1 MARTRLIAAL
11 ILTYIAFAMLLNSV
25 GTVILQSIS
34 SFGVSKPEAST
45 LEGFKDITIAV
56 VSFATASYLPRFG
69 LRNALIA
76 SLVLAIAACIVMPL
90 FGSFGAAQLH
100 FALVG
105 AAFAV
110 AKVVVYSMIGLVT
123 DNPRQHASLTSLIE
137 GMFMVGVLSS
147 YWVFSAFIDPT
158 GLRWLNAYW
167 VLAGVTALALALIL
181 VSPVDERRA
190 AADERAAAE
199 GPAFVA
205 MLKLAALPL
214 VLVFVVCAFLF
225 VLIEQGIQSW
235 LPTFNNEVLHLSAQM
250 SVQAASL
257 FAACLAI
264 GRFAAGAVMAR
275 FDWYPVLNVCLAVL
289 AALIIL
295 VLPLADSLNPRHD
308 RGMARRPRRRLPVPA
323 DRHCAGTH
331 LSDDHLGHAQ
341 RDAQSRAPAADG
353 PRRRL
358 FGAGRDDRIGD
369 YRRVVRA
376 PRRPHRLYPDAG
388 ADRIACNGPVPAP
401 APDRTSVGAGASLRS
416 VGAGLS
422 AGARQPSNQLRTFFD
437 TSLAG
442 QRV

>member
-11 ILTYIAFAMLLNSV
+11 ILTYVAFAMLLNSV

-34 SFGVSKPEAST
+34 SFHVTKPEAST

-56 VSFATASYLPRFG
+56 ISFVTASYLPRLG
-69 LRNALIA
+69 LRNALIGA
-76 SLVLAIAACIVMPL
+76 LILAIAGCIVMPL

-100 FALVG
+100 FAMVG

-123 DNPRQHASLTSLIE
+123 DSPRKHASLTSLIE

-167 VLAGVTALALALIL
+167 VLGAITALALALL
-181 VSPVDERRA
+181 LTARVDEHRTHEGEEA
-190 AADERAAAE
+190 AASDGR
-199 GPAFVA
+199 PFVA

-214 VLVFVVCAFLF
+214 VLVFVACAFLF

-235 LPTFNNEVLHLSAQM
+235 LPTFNNEVLHLPAQM

-264 GRFAAGAVMAR
+264 GRFGAGAVMAR
-275 FDWYPVLNVCLAVL
+275 FDWYPVLNVCLAAL

-295 VLPLADSLNPRHD
+295 VLPLADGLAPGAIHSWGDAPIAAFLFPLIGIALAPVYPTIISVMLSAMPNRQHPSLMGLVVVCSALGGTTGAVITGAIFAHLDGRTAFTLMLVPTAVLA
-308 RGMARRPRRRLPVPA
+308 GGLFLLRRRIQVI
-323 DRHCAGTH
+323 
-331 LSDDHLGHAQ
+331 
-341 RDAQSRAPAADG
+341 
-353 PRRRL
+353 
-358 FGAGRDDRIGD
+358 GA
-369 YRRVVRA
+369 
-376 PRRPHRLYPDAG
+376 
-388 ADRIACNGPVPAP
+388 
-401 APDRTSVGAGASLRS
+401 
-416 VGAGLS
+416 
-422 AGARQPSNQLRTFFD
+422 
-437 TSLAG
+437 
-442 QRV
+442 

>member
-11 ILTYIAFAMLLNSV
+11 ILTYVAFAMLLNSV

-90 FGSFGAAQLH
+90 LGSFGAAQLH

-123 DNPRQHASLTSLIE
+123 ADARQHASLTSLIE

-147 YWVFSAFIDPT
+147 YWVFSAFIDPA

-167 VLAGVTALALALIL
+167 VLAGVTALALAIL
-181 VSPVDERRA
+181 LSAPVGERVA
-190 AADERAAAE
+190 PGADDPEPVERA
-199 GPAFVA
+199 PMLA
-205 MLKLAALPL
+205 MLRLAALPL
-214 VLVFVVCAFLF
+214 VLIFVVCAFVF
-225 VLIEQGIQSW
+225 VLIEQGIGTW
-235 LPTFNNEVLHLSAQM
+235 LPTFNNEVLHLPAQM

-257 FAACLAI
+257 FAACIAL
-264 GRFAAGAVMAR
+264 GRFGAGAVMAR
-275 FDWYPVLNVCLAVL
+275 FDWYPVLNICLGLL

-295 VLPLADSLNPRHD
+295 VLPLADGL
-308 RGMARRPRRRLPVPA
+308 RPGPIAGWGDAPVAAFLFPLIGFALAPIYPTIISVMLSAMPGRSHPPLMGLVVVFSALGGTTGSVITGALFAHLDGRTAFTLMLVPTAVLAGGLYLLRRRI
-323 DRHCAGTH
+323 
-331 LSDDHLGHAQ
+331 
-341 RDAQSRAPAADG
+341 RAIAA
-353 PRRRL
+353 
-358 FGAGRDDRIGD
+358 
-369 YRRVVRA
+369 
-376 PRRPHRLYPDAG
+376 
-388 ADRIACNGPVPAP
+388 
-401 APDRTSVGAGASLRS
+401 
-416 VGAGLS
+416 
-422 AGARQPSNQLRTFFD
+422 
-437 TSLAG
+437 
-442 QRV
+442 

>member
-11 ILTYIAFAMLLNSV
+11 ILTYVAFAMLLNSV

-34 SFGVSKPEAST
+34 SFGVTKPEAST

-90 FGSFGAAQLH
+90 LGSFGAAQLH

-123 DNPRQHASLTSLIE
+123 ADARQHASLTSLIE

-147 YWVFSAFIDPT
+147 YWVFSAFIDPA

-167 VLAGVTALALALIL
+167 VLAGVTALALALLL

-190 AADERAAAE
+190 MADERAAGE

-235 LPTFNNEVLHLSAQM
+235 LPTFNNEVLHLPAQM

-257 FAACLAI
+257 FAGCLAI

-275 FDWYPVLNVCLAVL
+275 FDWYPVLNTCLAAL

-295 VLPLADSLNPRHD
+295 VLPLADGLAPGPISAWRDASVAAFLFPLIGVALAPIYPTIISVMLSAMPHREHPPLMGLVVVFSALGGTTGSVITGALFAHLD
-308 RGMARRPRRRLPVPA
+308 GRTAFTLMLVPTALLAAGLFLLRRRIE
-323 DRHCAGTH
+323 RRAG
-331 LSDDHLGHAQ
+331 
-341 RDAQSRAPAADG
+341 RAPA
-353 PRRRL
+353 
-358 FGAGRDDRIGD
+358 
-369 YRRVVRA
+369 
-376 PRRPHRLYPDAG
+376 
-388 ADRIACNGPVPAP
+388 
-401 APDRTSVGAGASLRS
+401 
-416 VGAGLS
+416 
-422 AGARQPSNQLRTFFD
+422 
-437 TSLAG
+437 
-442 QRV
+442 